1 MRLFRLIQKLCFY
14 AIVVACFSLS
24 VILAISYYLGPPETF
39 IERETTF
46 YDQDEEEIEVFQRR
60 KRHVE
65 LDHISPFF
73 IDAIIAVEDRH
84 FYDHHGFDY
93 RGIARAVVKNVHSK
107 RLKEGASTITQQYAR
122 NLYLSHEKTW
132 IRKLKEAFYTVRLE
146 MFYDKESILTGYLNT
161 IYFGHGAYGIEDASF
176 TFFNKRAKDLTLAEA
191 AMLAGI
197 PKGPT
202 YYSPFNDEESA
213 RERQMYILQTMLDR
227 GIISQAQ
234 YYEAKQEKLQFAKP
248 QTLTNEEA
256 PHYID
261 VVIAEAADILQIE
274 ESELLTGGYKVF
286 TKLDPS
292 TQEAIEQKSESA
304 LKHNDKIEMA
314 AVAMEPD
321 DGAIVALVGG
331 RNYANSTYNRAT
343 NAKRMVGSIFKPI
356 LYYAAL
362 ERGFTP
368 STKLKS
374 EPTKFAL
381 EDGELYEPSNYNGYY
396 AYKPISLAQALALSD
411 NVYAVKTNLFLQPEN
426 VVKAAKKFGITS
438 DLPAVPSLALG
449 SASISLLE
457 MTTAYGMIANGGKN
471 VQSYT
476 IEKIENSNGKVLYT
490 KKVPSDQRLN
500 EQKTFILTHLMQ
512 GMFDRRL
519 NGYMDVTGAPIAD
532 QLRFPYA
539 GKSGTTDTD
548 SWMVGFSP
556 KLAVGVWIG
565 YDDNEPLQTSI
576 EKTVAKT
583 IWAEAMEKFHED
595 ETDVT
600 FPVPNGIVKKIVDV
614 ETGLL
619 ATSDCAVT
627 KAMYFEAGT
636 EPTTPCT
643 HDNDLDE
650 NVDEPEEEDHFLKR
664 LFQLF

>member
-146 MFYDKESILTGYLNT
+146 MFYDKESILTGYINT

>member
-438 DLPAVPSLALG
+438 ELPAVPSLALG